1 MKRHAGSGRPQGS
14 LHRGTAPRPSPT
26 HAGSGRPKG
35 VVHEGVQPRQYGGT
49 HGGTALPM
57 GKLSGKRK

>member
-14 LHRGTAPRPSPT
+14 LHRGTAPQPSPF
-26 HAGSGRPKG
+26 HGGSGAPKG
-35 VVHEGVQPRQYGGT
+35 VVHAPRPQVYGT

-57 GKLSGKRK
+57 GVLSGKKRK